1 MTAETISSDDKL
13 FGQIVVKN
21 RLASRDD
28 VSRVLTNLVDMQ
40 RGGVSTVSLGELFIM
55 EGLLTQKQVEAV
67 EDLRRMLVR
76 SRAIKQVGGYE
87 LKKKIGEGGMGQVYA
102 AYQPALDRKV
112 AIKILP
118 RELVDDPSMVRR
130 FQREAKAAAE
140 LNHENVIPV
149 YDFGRM
155 GEEYYLVMEYVEGRN
170 LEEILDRQ
178 GDIRPDIALKITKQ
192 VARALQHAHS
202 HGITHRDM
210 KPNNIMITK
219 EGKAK
224 LADLGLAKRLDGNSG
239 NITQTGVIVGTPAFM
254 APEQITN
261 PKGVD
266 LRTDIYGLGVT
277 LYCMIT
283 GGTPFETR
291 TTMEVVHDLV
301 AGKSAIPEEIRG
313 CHPAVAQLIHKM
325 TAANPDDRHPSA
337 DEVLIDIKR
346 AERSLKNKNPDVD
359 SDATGADDGDGK
371 YNAPFEN
378 PETMD
383 SSQMI
388 QVLMPDPGP
397 NPWLLWGGVG
407 LGVAALIGVLWLLLG

>member
-1 MTAETISSDDKL
+1 MSAKTIGADDKL

-21 RLASRDD
+21 RLATRDD
-28 VSRVLTNLVDMQ
+28 ASRVLTNLVDMQ

-87 LKKKIGEGGMGQVYA
+87 LKKKIGEGGMGQVYS
-102 AYQPALDRKV
+102 AYQPALERKV

-118 RELVDDPSMVRR
+118 RELVDDPTMVRR

-170 LEEILDRQ
+170 LEEILDSQ

-192 VARALQHAHS
+192 VARALQHAHQ

-219 EGKAK
+219 AGKAK
-224 LADLGLAKRLDGNSG
+224 LADLGLAKRLDGNGGS
-239 NITQTGVIVGTPAFM
+239 ITQTGVIVGTPAFM

-301 AGKSAIPEEIRG
+301 AGKSAIPTEIPG
-313 CHPAVAQLIHKM
+313 CHPAIAALIHKM

-337 DEVLIDIKR
+337 DEVLHDIKR
-346 AERSLKNKNPDVD
+346 TERALKGEGEEGSPQVD
-359 SDATGADDGDGK
+359 ADGNYAG
-371 YNAPFEN
+371 PFEN
-378 PETMD
+378 SETMD
-383 SSQMI
+383 SSEMI
-388 QVLMPDPGP
+388 QVLLPDTGP
-397 NPWLLWGGVG
+397 NPWILWGSVALGTVAFLGLLWF
-407 LGVAALIGVLWLLLG
+407 LFA

>member
-1 MTAETISSDDKL
+1 VTAETISSDDKL

-67 EDLRRMLVR
+67 EDL

-266 LRTDIYGLGVT
+266 LRTDIYGL
-277 LYCMIT
+277 
-283 GGTPFETR
+283 
-291 TTMEVVHDLV
+291 

-346 AERSLKNKNPDVD
+346 AERALKNKNPDID
-359 SDATGADDGDGK
+359 TDPTGGSGGDDGDGK
-371 YNAPFEN
+371 YTAPFEN

-407 LGVAALIGVLWLLLG
+407 LGVIALIGVLWLLLG